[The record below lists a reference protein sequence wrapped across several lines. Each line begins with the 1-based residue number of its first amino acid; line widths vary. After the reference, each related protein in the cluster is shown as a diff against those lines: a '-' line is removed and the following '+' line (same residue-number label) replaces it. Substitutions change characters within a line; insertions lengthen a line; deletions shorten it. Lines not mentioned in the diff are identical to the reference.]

1 MIHVLATIQVS
12 PGKRDELAALIRK
25 LIPKVLEE
33 DGCIEYT
40 ATIDTATDIGNQSTN
55 NDEITFVEKWES
67 IAHLKA
73 HFTAPH
79 MLEHRE
85 ASKGLVAGSVLKVLE
100 DI

>member
-1 MIHVLATIQVS
+1 MIHVLATIQTA

-40 ATIDTATDIGNQSTN
+40 ATIDAATDIGNQSTN
-55 NDEITFVEKWES
+55 GDEITFVEKWES
-67 IAHLKA
+67 LDHLKA
-73 HFTAPH
+73 HFTAAH

-85 ASKGLVAGSVLKVLE
+85 ASKGLVLGSVLKVLE